1 MNADLISLTKRCL
14 IGVSI
19 GSDVKGSE
27 EFDLPS
33 PWLEV
38 IRLSMAMISSI
49 SNIVP
54 GMGAQGDPTMTLDAN
69 SRSSCRAAW
78 RVFSF
83 SDMFDLIRFVL
94 QNNEAKE
101 RSRTGRFL
109 KFC

>member
-1 MNADLISLTKRCL
+1 LNADLTSSTKRCL

-19 GSDVKGSE
+19 GADVKGSG
-27 EFDLPS
+27 EFDPTS
-33 PWLEV
+33 PWPDV
-38 IRLSMAMISSI
+38 MRLSTAMISSI

-54 GMGAQGDPTMTLDAN
+54 GMGAQGDPAMTVDAN

-83 SDMFDLIRFVL
+83 GDMFDLLRFVL
-94 QNNEAKE
+94 ENNEAKE
-101 RSRTGRFL
+101 RARTGRFL